1 MSQMHQKPVM
11 DVSPWPQGRGF
22 TGAKAWWDYVLS
34 KGEQQRLDNLMGLA
48 LMDQK
53 IHDRLVYERDTSL
66 LTAFGLCEETQVW
79 LRQIPADS
87 LVELAQAIVSSVS
100 SVSGMHAAS
109 AQHPTVA
116 WEATPEAA

>member
-22 TGAKAWWDYVLS
+22 AGAKAWWDYVLS

-53 IHDRLVYERDTSL
+53 IHDRLVHERDTSL

-87 LVELAQAIVSSVS
+87 LVELAQAIVSAVS
-100 SVSGMHAAS
+100 TQH
-109 AQHPTVA
+109 HPTVA

>member
-53 IHDRLVYERDTSL
+53 IHDRLVFERDTSL
-66 LTAFGLCEETQVW
+66 LAAFGLCEETQIW
-79 LRQIPADS
+79 LCQIPANS

-100 SVSGMHAAS
+100 SVSSVPTLS
-109 AQHPTVA
+109 AQHSTVA